1 MSKAQP
7 LTSCVPVYRFKK
19 IIHAEDSAPSG
30 SAWVDEIKD
39 LGNKGEKIVEQY
51 LRRKYNTKRVIKNP
65 DDSAG
70 YDFDVDI
77 PCVGKYIEVKITHTK
92 KHHFYISHNEIKT
105 AKEKGQDYHIY
116 LICLDNNR
124 SGTIYIIQNPFS
136 TLALSNIFGTTNSNE
151 IASLRI
157 ETVEVKITNFEE
169 LTAIRDSLCYEII
182 EQVLD
187 ITQA

>member
-7 LTSCVPVYRFKK
+7 LASCVPVYRYKK
-19 IIHAEDSAPSG
+19 INQTDDSAPS
-30 SAWVDEIKD
+30 SSVWVDEIKD

-51 LRRKYNTKRVIKNP
+51 LRKKYNSNRVIKKPN
-65 DDSAG
+65 DSAG

-77 PCVGKYIEVKITHTK
+77 PGVGKYIEVKITHTK

-116 LICLDNNR
+116 LICLNNNR

-151 IASLRI
+151 IASLRV
-157 ETVEVKITNFEE
+157 ETVEVKITNFED
-169 LTAIRDSLCYEII
+169 LTAIRDSLCCEII
-182 EQVLD
+182 EQILE
-187 ITQA
+187 ITQD